1 MRTAPIA
8 ATLAIAGA
16 LAGCGSATP
25 SRPGGSSQSR
35 SGAPSH
41 PASGAKVF
49 SEQCSVCHSVIGNE
63 SLHRQ
68 GGDLLG
74 YRLTHQQLV
83 LQVRQMP
90 VKRPLSQAELDAVVQ
105 YVWSLQHSPARPQ
118 INLPAPAPRR

>member
-1 MRTAPIA
+1 MPRVTERIA
-8 ATLAIAGA
+8 ACVLALVAS
-16 LAGCGSATP
+16 GCGAGTGA
-25 SRPGGSSQSR
+25 RPV
-35 SGAPSH
+35 
-41 PASGAKVF
+41 SGAKLF
-49 SEQCSVCHSVIGNE
+49 SEECSVGHSVIGNE

-90 VKRPLSQAELDAVVQ
+90 VKRPLSQTQLDAVVQ